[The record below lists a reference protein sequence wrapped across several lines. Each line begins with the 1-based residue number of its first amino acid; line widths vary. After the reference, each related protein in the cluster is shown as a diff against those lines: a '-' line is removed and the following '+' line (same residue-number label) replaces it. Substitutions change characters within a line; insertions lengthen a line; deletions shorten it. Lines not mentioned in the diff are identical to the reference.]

1 MEKIS
6 KFISDISPM
15 KIIFFGYIV
24 IILLGAVLLFMPFAT
39 KEGFT
44 SFSDA
49 FFTAASATCV
59 TGLVR
64 FDTYTHW
71 SLFGQ
76 IVILC
81 LIQIGGIGFMTMA
94 IAFMTASNRKISLS
108 SRILMQN
115 SISAPQIGGIVKMTK
130 FVVLGTLIVEGTG
143 AFLLALYFCPKIG
156 FIKGIWYGVFH
167 SISAFCNAGFDLM
180 GFEGQYSSLTSLYS
194 NWYVNIIIM
203 LLIVIGGLGFFVW
216 KDSLVNKLRFKNLKL
231 HSKIVIS
238 SSLALIIIGA
248 VCIFVLEF
256 GSAAFEG
263 FSIWDKI
270 ITSLF
275 QSVTS
280 RTAGFNTLDFTK
292 MTEGGIFVMI
302 CLMIV
307 GGSPGSTAGGMK
319 TTTFAVI
326 LLSVFASARG
336 RKDCQ
341 VFGRRIESDILPSV
355 LSIFIMYTA
364 LSSIAAVTVSHL
376 EGIPM
381 IDAVFECVSAMA
393 TVGLTMG
400 VTPELGFISKIIVA
414 CLMII
419 GRVGSLT
426 VLMAVAS
433 PKAKVNSKLPVEK
446 IQVG

>member
-1 MEKIS
+1 MERIS
-6 KFISDISPM
+6 RLISDISPM
-15 KIIFFGYIV
+15 KIIFIGYV
-24 IILLGAVLLFMPFAT
+24 FIIFFGAVLLFLPFAA
-39 KEGFT
+39 KEGAT

-94 IAFMTASNRKISLS
+94 IAFMTAANRKIGLS

-130 FVVLGTLIVEGTG
+130 FVVIGTLIVEGTG
-143 AFLLALYFCPKIG
+143 AFLLALYFCPQLG
-156 FIKGIWYGVFH
+156 LVKGIWYGIFH

-180 GFEGQYSSLTSLYS
+180 GFKGQYSSLTSLYS

-216 KDSLVNKLRFKNLKL
+216 KDSLANKFRFKNLKL
-231 HSKIVIS
+231 HSKLVIS
-238 SSLALIIIGA
+238 SSAALIVFGA
-248 VCIFVLEF
+248 ISLFVLEF
-256 GSAAFEG
+256 NSAACHG
-263 FSIWDKI
+263 FSIGERI
-270 ITSLF
+270 ISSVF
-275 QSVTS
+275 QSVTC

-302 CLMIV
+302 CLMLV

-319 TTTFAVI
+319 TTTFTVI
-326 LLSVFASARG
+326 LLSVFASARS

-364 LSSIAAVTVSHL
+364 TSGIAAVIVSHL
-376 EGIPM
+376 EGISM
-381 IDAVFECVSAMA
+381 IYAVFECVSAMA

-400 VTPELGFISKIIVA
+400 ITPELGFISKIIVA

-426 VLMAVAS
+426 VLMAFAS

>member
-1 MEKIS
+1 MERIFKAV
-6 KFISDISPM
+6 FDMSPM
-15 KIIFFGYIV
+15 KIIFLGYI
-24 IILLGAVLLFMPFAT
+24 IIIFLGAVLLFMPFAA

-59 TGLVR
+59 TGLIR

-81 LIQIGGIGFMTMA
+81 LIQIGGMGFMTIA
-94 IAFMTASNRKISLS
+94 IAFMAAANKKIGLS
-108 SRILMQN
+108 PRILMQN
-115 SISAPQIGGIVKMTK
+115 SISAPQVGGIVKMTK
-130 FVVLGTLIVEGTG
+130 FILFGTLIVEGVG
-143 AFLLALYFCPKIG
+143 AVLLALYFCPKIG
-156 FIKGIWYGVFH
+156 FIKGVWYGIFH

-180 GFEGQYSSLTSLYS
+180 GFEGEYSSLTSLYS

-203 LLIVIGGLGFFVW
+203 LLIITGGLGFFVW
-216 KDSLVNKLRFKNLKL
+216 KDSLVNKFRFKNLKL

-238 SSLALIIIGA
+238 SSLALIVSGA
-248 VCIFVLEF
+248 LCIFVLEF
-256 GSAAFEG
+256 NGAACEG
-263 FSIWDKI
+263 FNIGDKI
-270 ITSLF
+270 LTSFF

-302 CLMIV
+302 CLMII

-341 VFGRRIESDILPSV
+341 IFGRRIESDILPSV

-364 LSSIAAVTVSHL
+364 LSSIASVIVSHL
-376 EGIPM
+376 EGISM
-381 IDAVFECVSAMA
+381 IEAVFECVSAMA

-400 VTPELGFISKIIVA
+400 VTPELGFVSKIIVA

-433 PKAKVNSKLPVEK
+433 PKAKINSKLPVEK